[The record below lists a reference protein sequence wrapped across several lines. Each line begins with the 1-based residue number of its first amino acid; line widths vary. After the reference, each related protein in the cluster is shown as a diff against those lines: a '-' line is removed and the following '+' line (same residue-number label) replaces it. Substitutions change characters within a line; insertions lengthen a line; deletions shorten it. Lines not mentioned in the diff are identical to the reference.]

1 MKIDDMK
8 KVTQKLMQDMEQKIY
23 IQQGSMFVSNGSST
37 PVQIYRTV
45 TGPTS
50 SSNTQILRQ
59 TLVQTSTATSV
70 TTRPPMVLI
79 PKAPMVQPLSTIAY
93 SEFI

>member
-50 SSNTQILRQ
+50 SSNTQILRH
-59 TLVQTSTATSV
+59 TLVQTSSV

>member
-50 SSNTQILRQ
+50 SSNTQIFLGD
-59 TLVQTSTATSV
+59 
-70 TTRPPMVLI
+70 I
-79 PKAPMVQPLSTIAY
+79 PRCINSSLKLST
-93 SEFI
+93 